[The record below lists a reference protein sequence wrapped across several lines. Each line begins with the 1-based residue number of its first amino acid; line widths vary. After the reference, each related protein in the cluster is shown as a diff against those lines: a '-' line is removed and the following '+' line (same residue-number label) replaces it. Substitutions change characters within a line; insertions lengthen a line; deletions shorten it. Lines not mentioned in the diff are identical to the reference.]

1 MWYIVYKEE
10 FKTSWCVSGGY
21 FVKYQNK
28 MQDKYSPNWFEA
40 NKYVALGAAL
50 SRLGIEITPNM
61 DTMEKFCK
69 GNKIDYTAMNR
80 DSVLSDILGEEKSI
94 KGIEFKKGRIEKIS
108 SDGQFIGSAGDEV
121 LEFIKEKISKNK
133 VANDKKM
140 KNYNDLIKGVGDTQ
154 GYIVETKEGEDFWEG
169 F

>member
-50 SRLGIEITPNM
+50 SRLGIEIT
-61 DTMEKFCK
+61 
-69 GNKIDYTAMNR
+69 R
-80 DSVLSDILGEEKSI
+80 
-94 KGIEFKKGRIEKIS
+94 
-108 SDGQFIGSAGDEV
+108 
-121 LEFIKEKISKNK
+121 
-133 VANDKKM
+133 
-140 KNYNDLIKGVGDTQ
+140 
-154 GYIVETKEGEDFWEG
+154 
-169 F
+169 